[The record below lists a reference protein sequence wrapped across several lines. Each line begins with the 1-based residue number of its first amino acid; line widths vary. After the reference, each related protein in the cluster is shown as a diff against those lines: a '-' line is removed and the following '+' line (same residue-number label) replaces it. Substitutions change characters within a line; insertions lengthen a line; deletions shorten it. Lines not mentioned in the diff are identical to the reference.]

1 MTADDDEKYEKHET
15 RGKHEADEKAA
26 AGVRLV
32 EDLVAQVP
40 GFEDAYE
47 CHIVNENGVVLPYL
61 FFWDVVQD
69 TVRSYLGEDDPD
81 GPDWR
86 RVLAFLEEETRRRVP
101 GAFEVIVTSFLY
113 DLPYKKEPGY
123 GIEAHLGPVMKEKYL
138 QLRPWY
144 GTEDPGA
151 PGKPEA

>member
-1 MTADDDEKYEKHET
+1 MVADDNEEREERKTDET
-15 RGKHEADEKAA
+15 AEKAA
-26 AGVRLV
+26 AGIRLV

-47 CHIVNENGVVLPYL
+47 SHVFNENGVLPHM

-69 TVRSYLGEDDPD
+69 TVHSYLAEGDPD

-86 RVLAFLEEETRRRVP
+86 QVLTFLEEQTHRRLP
-101 GAFEVIVTSFLY
+101 GAIEVIVTSFLY
-113 DLPYKKEPGY
+113 DLPYQGEPGY
-123 GIEAHLGPVMKEKYL
+123 GIEAHLGPAMEERYL

-144 GTEDPGA
+144 EAESPDA
-151 PGKPEA
+151 PQSAAS

>member
-1 MTADDDEKYEKHET
+1 MTAGDNEERRDHK
-15 RGKHEADEKAA
+15 ADGVPEKAA

-47 CHIVNENGVVLPYL
+47 CHVFNENGVLAHV

-69 TVRSYLGEDDPD
+69 TVRSYLGEGDPD
-81 GPDWR
+81 GPDWCV
-86 RVLAFLEEETRRRVP
+86 VLAFLEEETRRRVP
-101 GAFEVIVTSFLY
+101 GAIEVIVTSFLY
-113 DLPYKKEPGY
+113 DLPYEGEPGF
-123 GIEAHLGPVMKEKYL
+123 GVERHLGPAMKAKYL

-144 GTEDPGA
+144 EAESPVA
-151 PGKPEA
+151 AAKPEA